1 MSYGHKL
8 NECRFGMRL
17 WCDLVNVYTN
27 PVNVYTNVASDDEGL
42 AVASIAHGDP
52 SSLPACT
59 TTTMRPHALRLGALC
74 AVNLDR

>member
-1 MSYGHKL
+1 
-8 NECRFGMRL
+8 MRL

-59 TTTMRPHALRLGALC
+59 TTTMRPHALRLAVRTRMHCDWAHC
-74 AVNLDR
+74 AR